1 MIHRIRSVVTARFVN
16 LLKSIS
22 LKMLLVTSEK
32 EEAKLKRLDIP
43 TVKISQN
50 GRCLFSI
57 LHANNMTSTRAMRTV
72 DNVQF

>member
-1 MIHRIRSVVTARFVN
+1 
-16 LLKSIS
+16 
-22 LKMLLVTSEK
+22 MLLVTSEK

-50 GRCLFSI
+50 SRCLFSI